1 MNVKNKLKKLTIR
14 KTDNTMNMTTN
25 TGKTIAQTNI
35 SADVDNTTLAE
46 ILRGKTV
53 RYENEKK
60 SSVVDGRFR
69 TFKIENVENVFI
81 AKKTGNRCA
90 TVYAADVDDNGRDK
104 YRTLQIDGIRVIA

>member
-1 MNVKNKLKKLTIR
+1 MNVKQMLNKLTIR

-35 SADVDNTTLAE
+35 SSDVDNTTLAE

-53 RYENEKK
+53 RYENERR

-69 TFKIENVENVFI
+69 TFKIENVENIFV
-81 AKKTGNRCA
+81 AKKTGERCV
-90 TVYAADVDDNGRDK
+90 TVYASDIDDAGHDK
-104 YRTLQIDGIRVIA
+104 HRTLHIDGIRVIA